1 MNEKNDI
8 AVVLGTRPEII
19 KLAGVIRSLG
29 PRASILYTGQ
39 HYDKELSDSFFH
51 AFRLPQPH
59 MRLSGVSAAHRSI
72 QIARATQQLAEHF
85 RRVTPKLVIV
95 QGDTNAT
102 SAGAQAAN
110 YCGIPVLHVEAG
122 LRSND
127 RAMPEEINRRM
138 VSVLADVHCAPTS
151 WNAANLVSEGI
162 PLHRIRVTGNTI
174 VEATRESMP
183 GPLES
188 RELLD
193 TYGLRPNEF
202 IVATIHRPENTDAPE
217 RLSEII
223 DALAEAPIP
232 VVFPIHPRTVSSAQG
247 FGLSEPLSRLRC
259 VPPLDH
265 SDFLSLASNA
275 RLLISD
281 SGGIQEE
288 CTIIKK
294 PLIVVRKNTE
304 RPETIAAGFAVRVRH
319 KHEISEEIARIL
331 ANPDLVNALA
341 GRPCPFGD
349 GKASERIADIALAM
363 AGRAALP
370 YSEASDEFS
379 YTPDPLGPLGGAT
392 GRALRR
398 SPVQRGSL
406 GQQ

>member
-1 MNEKNDI
+1 MNETNDI

-19 KLAGVIRSLG
+19 KLAGVIRGLG
-29 PRASILYTGQ
+29 PRASIFYTGQ
-39 HYDKELSDSFFH
+39 HYDRELSDSFFH
-51 AFRLPQPH
+51 AFKLPEPHVRLT
-59 MRLSGVSAAHRSI
+59 GVSAAHRSI

-85 RRVTPKLVIV
+85 RRVPPKVVVV

-122 LRSND
+122 LRSHD
-127 RAMPEEINRRM
+127 RTMPEEINRRL

-183 GPLES
+183 GPLET

-193 TYGLRPNEF
+193 RYGLRENEF
-202 IVATIHRPENTDAPE
+202 IIATIHRPENTDSPE

-232 VVFPIHPRTVSSAQG
+232 VVFPVHPRTVSSAHS
-247 FGLSEPLSRLRC
+247 FGLGGPLSRLRC
-259 VPPLDH
+259 ISPLDH
-265 SDFLSLASNA
+265 SAFLSLASNA

-304 RPETIAAGFAVRVRH
+304 RPETIATGFAVRVRH
-319 KHEISEEIARIL
+319 KHEISEEITRIL
-331 ANPDLVNALA
+331 LNPDLVSALA

-349 GKASERIADIALAM
+349 GKASERIAEIALAM
-363 AGRAALP
+363 AERTALP
-370 YSEASDEFS
+370 YSEAGDEFS
-379 YTPDPLGPLGGAT
+379 SGPEPIGPQGGAV

-398 SPVQRGSL
+398 SPVQQGSI
-406 GQQ
+406 GQ